1 MGDPAGIGPEVV
13 LKAVAEEEIRKVCI
27 PVIIGDAQLLAH
39 TARTLDLQCG
49 YDIVRKEEP
58 FPDNFSDPVIFHLD
72 NIGGFIEPGI
82 ESGAAG
88 KAAAGY
94 IEAAVELCA
103 AGSVDAIATAPINK
117 RALFLGGYSFPGHT
131 EFLAHLTGAEE
142 YAMAFVAA
150 NLRIVLLSTHVPLSE
165 AIRMVERDLI
175 VKIVNLTHRELQ
187 RWGIERPRLAV
198 AALNPH
204 GAEGGLFGVE
214 EASEIVPAIEACRG
228 VDDINVRGPF
238 SADTVF
244 LRASRGEFDAVIAC
258 YHDQAMIP
266 VKCLSFGEAVNVT
279 LGLPFIRTSV
289 DHGTAFEIAGTGA
302 ASTYSPGPRHRAH
315 PHLPCRF
322 PLRDALRFHSLQP
335 IQYISFRLAH
345 CDSFHPL
352 ALRLSSGTF
361 YFAQLGISHFAAGQG
376 GVSRRRVKAADS
388 TVTACDIIPPA
399 IKAFGKRLQEN

>member
-13 LKAVAEEEIRKVCI
+13 LKAVAEDEVRRVSV

-39 TARTLDLQCG
+39 TARTLDLQSG
-49 YDIVRKEEP
+49 YDIVRKGEKI
-58 FPDNFSDPVIFHLD
+58 PDEIFEPVIYHLD
-72 NIGGFIEPGI
+72 NISGPIEPGI
-82 ESGAAG
+82 ESGNAG

-103 AGSVDAIATAPINK
+103 AGSIDAIATAPINK
-117 RALFLGGYSFPGHT
+117 RALYLGGYSFPGHT

-142 YAMAFVAA
+142 YAMAFVAS

-165 AIRMVERDLI
+165 AIRLVERDRI
-175 VKIVNLTHRELQ
+175 VKTISLTNRELQ

-228 VDDINVRGPF
+228 PDDINVHGPF

-258 YHDQAMIP
+258 YHDQAMIA

-289 DHGTAFEIAGTGA
+289 DHGTAFDIAGKGLA
-302 ASTYSPGPRHRAH
+302 E
-315 PHLPCRF
+315 
-322 PLRDALRFHSLQP
+322 HS
-335 IQYISFRLAH
+335 SMVA
-345 CDSFHPL
+345 
-352 ALRLSSGTF
+352 
-361 YFAQLGISHFAAGQG
+361 
-376 GVSRRRVKAADS
+376 
-388 TVTACDIIPPA
+388 A
-399 IKAFGKRLQEN
+399 IKLAAELSTQAGESCRAVEV

>member
-13 LKAVAEEEIRKVCI
+13 LKAVAEGEIRKVCI
-27 PVIIGDAQLLAH
+27 PIIIGDAQLLAH
-39 TARTLDLQCG
+39 TARTLDLQSG
-49 YDIVRKEEP
+49 YDIVRKDEP
-58 FPDNFSDPVIFHLD
+58 VPDQLTEPIIYHLD
-72 NIGGFIEPGI
+72 NIIGLIEPGV

-103 AGSVDAIATAPINK
+103 AGSIDAIATAPINK

-150 NLRIVLLSTHVPLSE
+150 NLRIVLLSTHVPLSV
-165 AIRMVERDLI
+165 AIRMVERDRL
-175 VKIVNLTHRELQ
+175 VKVINLTHRELQ

-214 EASEIVPAIEACRG
+214 EASEIVPAIEAARG
-228 VDDINVRGPF
+228 IDEINVHGPY

-244 LRASRGEFDAVIAC
+244 LRASRGEFDAVVAC

-289 DHGTAFEIAGTGA
+289 DHGTAFDIAGKGLAEHSSMMA
-302 ASTYSPGPRHRAH
+302 AIK
-315 PHLPCRF
+315 L
-322 PLRDALRFHSLQP
+322 
-335 IQYISFRLAH
+335 
-345 CDSFHPL
+345 
-352 ALRLSSGTF
+352 
-361 YFAQLGISHFAAGQG
+361 
-376 GVSRRRVKAADS
+376 AADLS
-388 TVTACDIIPPA
+388 TQAGESCRTV
-399 IKAFGKRLQEN
+399 EV

>member
-1 MGDPAGIGPEVV
+1 V
-13 LKAVAEEEIRKVCI
+13 
-27 PVIIGDAQLLAH
+27 
-39 TARTLDLQCG
+39 
-49 YDIVRKEEP
+49 
-58 FPDNFSDPVIFHLD
+58 
-72 NIGGFIEPGI
+72 
-82 ESGAAG
+82 AG
-88 KAAAGY
+88 KAAGGY

-103 AGSVDAIATAPINK
+103 AGSIDAIATAPINK

-165 AIRMVERDLI
+165 AIRLVERDRL
-175 VKIVNLTHRELQ
+175 VKVISLAHRELQ

-214 EASEIVPAIEACRG
+214 EASEIMPAIEASRRI
-228 VDDINVRGPF
+228 DDINVQGPF

-244 LRASRGEFDAVIAC
+244 LRASRGEFDAVVAC

-289 DHGTAFEIAGTGA
+289 DHGTAFDIAGKGLA
-302 ASTYSPGPRHRAH
+302 E
-315 PHLPCRF
+315 
-322 PLRDALRFHSLQP
+322 HS
-335 IQYISFRLAH
+335 SMVA
-345 CDSFHPL
+345 
-352 ALRLSSGTF
+352 
-361 YFAQLGISHFAAGQG
+361 
-376 GVSRRRVKAADS
+376 
-388 TVTACDIIPPA
+388 A
-399 IKAFGKRLQEN
+399 IKLAAELSTQAGESCRSVEV

>member
-1 MGDPAGIGPEVV
+1 MRQFANSSSHSSHRPRRSLPRIGITMGDPAGIGPEVV
-13 LKAVAEEEIRKVCI
+13 LKAVAEEEIRRVCI
-27 PVIIGDAQLLAH
+27 PMIIGDAQLLAH

-49 YDIVRKEEP
+49 YDIIRKEEP
-58 FPDNFSDPVIFHLD
+58 IPQHLTEPIIFHLD

-103 AGSVDAIATAPINK
+103 AGSIDALATAPINK

-131 EFLAHLTGAEE
+131 EFLAHLTGSEE

-150 NLRIVLLSTHVPLSE
+150 YLRVVLVSTLLPLSE
-165 AIRMVERDLI
+165 AIRLITRERVEKTIRLA
-175 VKIVNLTHRELQ
+175 HREFC
-187 RWGIERPRLAV
+187 RWGIERPRIAV

-214 EASEIVPAIEACRG
+214 EASEILPAVTSCRAN
-228 VDDINVRGPF
+228 DEINVRGPF

-244 LRASRGEFDAVIAC
+244 LRASHGEFDGVIAC

-289 DHGTAFEIAGTGA
+289 DHGTAFDIAGKGIA
-302 ASTYSPGPRHRAH
+302 E
-315 PHLPCRF
+315 
-322 PLRDALRFHSLQP
+322 HS
-335 IQYISFRLAH
+335 SMVA
-345 CDSFHPL
+345 
-352 ALRLSSGTF
+352 
-361 YFAQLGISHFAAGQG
+361 
-376 GVSRRRVKAADS
+376 
-388 TVTACDIIPPA
+388 A
-399 IKAFGKRLQEN
+399 IKLAAELATKAGESGKSMEVA

>member
-13 LKAVAEEEIRKVCI
+13 LKAVAEEEVRAVCVPI
-27 PVIIGDAQLLAH
+27 IIGDAQLLAH

-49 YDIVRKEEP
+49 YDIIRRGEAIPHELP
-58 FPDNFSDPVIFHLD
+58 GPVIFHLD
-72 NIGGFIEPGI
+72 NIGGHIEPGM

-131 EFLAHLTGAEE
+131 EFLAHLTKSEE
-142 YAMAFVAA
+142 FAMAFVAA
-150 NLRIVLLSTHVPLSE
+150 NLRIVLLSTHVPLAE
-165 AIRMVERDLI
+165 AIRLVERERI
-175 VKIVNLTHRELQ
+175 IRTIHLTHRELK

-204 GAEGGLFGVE
+204 GAEGGLFGIE
-214 EASEIVPAIEACRG
+214 EALEISPAVAACHG
-228 VDDINVRGPF
+228 TDEINVQGPF
-238 SADTVF
+238 SADTIF
-244 LRASRGEFDAVIAC
+244 LRASRGEFDAVISC

-289 DHGTAFEIAGTGA
+289 DHGTAFDIAGKGLAEHSSMLA
-302 ASTYSPGPRHRAH
+302 AIK
-315 PHLPCRF
+315 L
-322 PLRDALRFHSLQP
+322 
-335 IQYISFRLAH
+335 
-345 CDSFHPL
+345 
-352 ALRLSSGTF
+352 
-361 YFAQLGISHFAAGQG
+361 
-376 GVSRRRVKAADS
+376 AADLS
-388 TVTACDIIPPA
+388 NRAGESSRAV
-399 IKAFGKRLQEN
+399 EV

>member
-1 MGDPAGIGPEVV
+1 MRHSDQSSTNPGPRTRRVLPRIGITMGDPAGIGPEVV
-13 LKAVAEEEIRKVCI
+13 LKAVAEDEIRRVCV
-27 PVIIGDAQLLAH
+27 PVIIGDAQALAH
-39 TARTLDLQCG
+39 TARTLDLQSG
-49 YDIVRKEEP
+49 YDIIRFEES
-58 FPDNFSDPVIFHLD
+58 FPDQLSEPVIYHLD
-72 NIGGFIEPGI
+72 NISGYIEPGI

-103 AGSVDAIATAPINK
+103 AGSIDAMATAPINK

-165 AIRMVERDLI
+165 AIRMVERDRI
-175 VKIVNLTHRELQ
+175 VKTVNLTNRELQ

-214 EASEIVPAIEACRG
+214 EASEMMPAIEACRI
-228 VDDINVRGPF
+228 DDINVQGPF

-289 DHGTAFEIAGTGA
+289 DHGTAFDIAGKGLA
-302 ASTYSPGPRHRAH
+302 E
-315 PHLPCRF
+315 
-322 PLRDALRFHSLQP
+322 HS
-335 IQYISFRLAH
+335 SMVA
-345 CDSFHPL
+345 
-352 ALRLSSGTF
+352 
-361 YFAQLGISHFAAGQG
+361 
-376 GVSRRRVKAADS
+376 
-388 TVTACDIIPPA
+388 A
-399 IKAFGKRLQEN
+399 IKLAAELSTQAGESCRAVEV

>member
-1 MGDPAGIGPEVV
+1 LPRIGITMGDPAGIGPEVV
-13 LKAVAEEEIRKVCI
+13 LKAVAEEEVRKVCV

-39 TARTLDLQCG
+39 TARTLDLRSG
-49 YDIVRKEEP
+49 YDIIRREEA
-58 FPDNFSDPVIFHLD
+58 FPEELTEPVIYHLD

-103 AGSVDAIATAPINK
+103 AGSIDAIATAPINK

-142 YAMAFVAA
+142 FAMAFVAA
-150 NLRIVLLSTHVPLSE
+150 NLRIVLLSTHVPLSQ
-165 AIRMVERDLI
+165 AIRMVERDRL
-175 VKIVNLTHRELQ
+175 VKVIDLANRELQ

-204 GAEGGLFGVE
+204 GAEGGLFGME
-214 EASEIVPAIEACRG
+214 EASEILPAIEACRTM
-228 VDDINVRGPF
+228 DDINVQGPY

-289 DHGTAFEIAGTGA
+289 DHGTAFDIAGKGLA
-302 ASTYSPGPRHRAH
+302 E
-315 PHLPCRF
+315 
-322 PLRDALRFHSLQP
+322 HS
-335 IQYISFRLAH
+335 SMVA
-345 CDSFHPL
+345 
-352 ALRLSSGTF
+352 
-361 YFAQLGISHFAAGQG
+361 
-376 GVSRRRVKAADS
+376 
-388 TVTACDIIPPA
+388 A
-399 IKAFGKRLQEN
+399 IKLAAELSTQAGESCRAVEV

>member
-13 LKAVAEEEIRKVCI
+13 LKAVAEEEIRRVCI
-27 PVIIGDAQLLAH
+27 PMIIGDAQLLAH

-49 YDIVRKEEP
+49 YDIIRKEEP
-58 FPDNFSDPVIFHLD
+58 IPQHLTEPIIFHLD

-103 AGSVDAIATAPINK
+103 AGSIDALATAPINK

-131 EFLAHLTGAEE
+131 EFLAHLTGSEE

-150 NLRIVLLSTHVPLSE
+150 NLRIVLLSTHVPLVE
-165 AIRMVERDLI
+165 AIRMVERDRMI
-175 VKIVNLTHRELQ
+175 RTINLTQRELR
-187 RWGIERPRLAV
+187 RWGFERPRLAV

-214 EASEIVPAIEACRG
+214 EASEMVPAIEACRI
-228 VDDINVRGPF
+228 DDINVQGPF
-238 SADTVF
+238 PADTVF
-244 LRASRGEFDAVIAC
+244 LRASHGEFDAVIAC

-289 DHGTAFEIAGTGA
+289 DHGTAFDIAGKGLAEHSSMIA
-302 ASTYSPGPRHRAH
+302 AIK
-315 PHLPCRF
+315 L
-322 PLRDALRFHSLQP
+322 
-335 IQYISFRLAH
+335 
-345 CDSFHPL
+345 
-352 ALRLSSGTF
+352 
-361 YFAQLGISHFAAGQG
+361 
-376 GVSRRRVKAADS
+376 AADLS
-388 TVTACDIIPPA
+388 TRAGESSRAV
-399 IKAFGKRLQEN
+399 EV

>member
-13 LKAVAEEEIRKVCI
+13 LKAVAEEEIRKICI
-27 PVIIGDAQLLAH
+27 PIIIGDAQLLAH
-39 TARTLDLQCG
+39 TARTLDLQSG
-49 YDIVRKEEP
+49 YDIVRKDEP
-58 FPDNFSDPVIFHLD
+58 FPDELNEPLIYHLD
-72 NIGGFIEPGI
+72 NISGYIEPGI

-103 AGSVDAIATAPINK
+103 AGSIDAMATAPINK

-150 NLRIVLLSTHVPLSE
+150 NLRIVLLSTHVPLSV
-165 AIRMVERDLI
+165 AIRMVERDRL
-175 VKIVNLTHRELQ
+175 VKVINLTHRELQ

-214 EASEIVPAIEACRG
+214 EAAEIVPAIEAAG
-228 VDDINVRGPF
+228 GIDDINVNGPF

-289 DHGTAFEIAGTGA
+289 DHGTAFDIAGKGLAEHSSMVA
-302 ASTYSPGPRHRAH
+302 AIK
-315 PHLPCRF
+315 L
-322 PLRDALRFHSLQP
+322 
-335 IQYISFRLAH
+335 
-345 CDSFHPL
+345 
-352 ALRLSSGTF
+352 
-361 YFAQLGISHFAAGQG
+361 
-376 GVSRRRVKAADS
+376 AADLS
-388 TVTACDIIPPA
+388 TQAGESCRPVEA
-399 IKAFGKRLQEN
+399 

>member
-1 MGDPAGIGPEVV
+1 MPRIGITMGDPAGIGPEVV
-13 LKAVAEEEIRKVCI
+13 LKAVAEEEVRRVCV
-27 PVIIGDAQLLAH
+27 PVIIGDAQALAH
-39 TARTLDLQCG
+39 TARTLDLQSG
-49 YDIVRKEEP
+49 YDIVRTEEP
-58 FPDNFSDPVIFHLD
+58 FPDHLEPVIYHLD
-72 NIGGFIEPGI
+72 NISGFIEPGI

-103 AGSVDAIATAPINK
+103 AGSIDAIATAPINK

-150 NLRIVLLSTHVPLSE
+150 NLRIVLLSTHVPLAE
-165 AIRMVERDLI
+165 AIRLVERDRI
-175 VKIVNLTHRELQ
+175 VRVVNLTNRELQ

-214 EASEIVPAIEACRG
+214 EASEMMPAIETCRRN
-228 VDDINVRGPF
+228 DEINVQGPF

-289 DHGTAFEIAGTGA
+289 DHGTAFDIAGKGLA
-302 ASTYSPGPRHRAH
+302 E
-315 PHLPCRF
+315 
-322 PLRDALRFHSLQP
+322 HS
-335 IQYISFRLAH
+335 SMVA
-345 CDSFHPL
+345 
-352 ALRLSSGTF
+352 
-361 YFAQLGISHFAAGQG
+361 
-376 GVSRRRVKAADS
+376 
-388 TVTACDIIPPA
+388 A
-399 IKAFGKRLQEN
+399 IKLAAELSTQAGESCRAVEV

>member
-13 LKAVAEEEIRKVCI
+13 LKAVAEDEIRSICVPI
-27 PVIIGDAQLLAH
+27 IIGDAQLLAH

-49 YDIVRKEEP
+49 YDIIRQGEPIPEELNEP
-58 FPDNFSDPVIFHLD
+58 IIFHLD
-72 NIGGFIEPGI
+72 NIGGHVEPGI

-94 IEAAVELCA
+94 IEAAVQLCA

-131 EFLAHLTGAEE
+131 EFLAHLSNSEE
-142 YAMAFVAA
+142 FAMAFVAA
-150 NLRIVLLSTHVPLSE
+150 NLRIVLLSTHVPLAE
-165 AIRMVERDLI
+165 AIRMVQRDRI
-175 VKIVNLTHRELQ
+175 MRTIHLTHRELK

-204 GAEGGLFGVE
+204 GAEGGLFGIE
-214 EASEIVPAIEACRG
+214 EAVEIAPAVEACHG
-228 VDDINVRGPF
+228 TDEINVQGPF

-289 DHGTAFEIAGTGA
+289 DHGTAFDIAGKGLA
-302 ASTYSPGPRHRAH
+302 E
-315 PHLPCRF
+315 
-322 PLRDALRFHSLQP
+322 HS
-335 IQYISFRLAH
+335 SMLA
-345 CDSFHPL
+345 
-352 ALRLSSGTF
+352 
-361 YFAQLGISHFAAGQG
+361 
-376 GVSRRRVKAADS
+376 
-388 TVTACDIIPPA
+388 A
-399 IKAFGKRLQEN
+399 IKLAAELSNRADESSRAVEV